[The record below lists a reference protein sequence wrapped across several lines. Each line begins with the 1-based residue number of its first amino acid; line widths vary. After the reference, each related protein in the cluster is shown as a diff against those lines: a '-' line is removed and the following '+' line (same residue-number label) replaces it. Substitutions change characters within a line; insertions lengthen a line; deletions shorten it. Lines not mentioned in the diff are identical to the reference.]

1 MRRCVVATPRAAPP
15 RRPSRSSARRTHPAI
30 RARWWRSRCGTA
42 NSASPA
48 RCRRGSPSPLRDRPR
63 RWPLLLRPQASRST
77 ALVILYSSRR
87 STPFGSAK
95 MQVVIARTNSTMAAR
110 GASSP
115 SHVLRHDQVLPFVDP
130 PDLAR
135 TDHGRAVELREDRRS
150 RKARAHVELFALIDR
165 AVELRA
171 IEARALHAPP
181 RIRQCCAGAREFRRL
196 DRRHEADA
204 AHAIGYGLDRLLRR
218 HMAKHT
224 PVLMIEADAQFVQ
237 VGGPQRLGP
246 AGDGDLV

>member
-1 MRRCVVATPRAAPP
+1 MRRCAAATPRAAPP

-30 RARWWRSRCGTA
+30 PARWWRSRCGTA

-48 RCRRGSPSPLRDRPR
+48 RCRRGSPSPLRARSR
-63 RWPLLLRPQASRST
+63 RW
-77 ALVILYSSRR
+77 
-87 STPFGSAK
+87 
-95 MQVVIARTNSTMAAR
+95 
-110 GASSP
+110 ASSP
-115 SHVLRHDQVLPFVDP
+115 SLVLRHDQVLPFVDP

-135 TDHGRAVELREDRRS
+135 TDHGRAVELREDRWS
-150 RKARAHVELFALIDR
+150 REARAHVELFALIDR

-181 RIRQCCAGAREFRRL
+181 RVRQWRAGAREFRQL

-204 AHAIGYGLDRLLRR
+204 AHAIGHDLDRLLPR
-218 HMAKHT
+218 HMAEHA
-224 PVLMIEADAQFVQ
+224 PVLMIEGDAQLVQ

-246 AGDGDLV
+246 AGDGDLVALAGVAHVERPLDADVM